1 MTKTKKTNWDF
12 KLGKK
17 YLIKLELFQPTHRE
31 ENKSHQP
38 TNFANS
44 TLQRAVLLGSSVP
57 VLESQSNEM
66 KIKVSWSASVSL
78 DILSS
83 LGTTWPKIRILTFM
97 LLTEIISMSLLTLKY
112 STRSLQVTLDPLISF
127 STKFSGASSNGIKFR
142 SSFLNSSSISS
153 KIQSISRKR
162 WLVFNLVSPKGTLI
176 AHNPS
181 KSTVSQLRAAFLRY
195 LKAYIHNTALVN
207 SNYS

>member
-1 MTKTKKTNWDF
+1 M
-12 KLGKK
+12 
-17 YLIKLELFQPTHRE
+17 
-31 ENKSHQP
+31 
-38 TNFANS
+38 
-44 TLQRAVLLGSSVP
+44 
-57 VLESQSNEM
+57 
-66 KIKVSWSASVSL
+66 SVSL

-153 KIQSISRKR
+153 KIQSIARKR

-181 KSTVSQLRAAFLRY
+181 KSTASQLGAAFLRY
-195 LKAYIHNTALVN
+195 SKAYIHNIALVN